1 MAFYTNRAGQPWP
14 REHPGGNLQS
24 ATGHIRHSPAVRKTV
39 RLTCHLTQGLFMRGH
54 LPLHKKEGIF
64 NWSFQHCSVAMA
76 FGGLRKI
83 NLGRKDTSSCSSSN
97 ITNDLSRVL
106 FFFPHLHICS
116 TGLPPTGTRKIFYG
130 FFPFLPFFQES
141 QLHSPHCRKT
151 MLSDSSSLF
160 KLKHLHLNSLGYLL
174 R

>member
-24 ATGHIRHSPAVRKTV
+24 ATGHICYSPAVQKTV

-76 FGGLRKI
+76 FGGLRKLI
-83 NLGRKDTSSCSSSN
+83 WEERTPVPAVAATLQT
-97 ITNDLSRVL
+97 IFLVY
-106 FFFPHLHICS
+106 FFFSLTCTFVVLDCPQLVQGKYS
-116 TGLPPTGTRKIFYG
+116 MV
-130 FFPFLPFFQES
+130 FFPFFLFFKKVTQS
-141 QLHSPHCRKT
+141 TLQKN
-151 MLSDSSSLF
+151 DV
-160 KLKHLHLNSLGYLL
+160 K
-174 R
+174 